1 MNNNTQSVFFGLLAV
16 FFWSTSATA
25 IKLALNE
32 LDVFQLLFFSTLT
45 SATIFFTIVC
55 YQGNRTLL
63 VSVIKIKLRY
73 FFGIAIMN
81 PIIFYLLLFSAYER
95 LPAQQAQT
103 INYTWAITLSLLS
116 VPLLGQRINKIDLL
130 AMLLGY
136 SGVAIIAT
144 QGDFLTLNFTDGFG
158 VFLALAS
165 TIVWALYWI
174 INAGLKLDPIVAL
187 SINFLFAIPLVLILA
202 LLFSDF
208 SNIGLMAIC
217 LAVYIGIFEMGFA
230 YAFWIFAL
238 RKTTSI
244 SRIGNLIFL
253 SPALSLILISLIL
266 KEIIHTA
273 TLIGLCLI
281 IPGIYIQNRANQLK

>member
-1 MNNNTQSVFFGLLAV
+1 MNKNTQSVFYGLLAV
-16 FFWSTSATA
+16 VLWSTSATA

-45 SATIFFTIVC
+45 SAITFFTIVC
-55 YQGNRTLL
+55 YQGNRSLL
-63 VSVIKIKLRY
+63 VSTMKIKLRY
-73 FFGIAIMN
+73 FLGLAIMN
-81 PIIFYLLLFSAYER
+81 PLVFYLLLFSAYDR

-116 VPLLGQRINKIDLL
+116 VPLLGQRINRIDFL

-136 SGVAIIAT
+136 SGVVIIAT
-144 QGDFLTLNFTDGFG
+144 QGDFLSLNFTDGLG

-174 INAGLKLDPIVAL
+174 INAGLKTDPVVSL
-187 SINFLFAIPLVLILA
+187 SLNFLLATPLVLILA
-202 LLFSDF
+202 LFFSDF
-208 SNIGLMAIC
+208 SNIRLIALC

-253 SPALSLILISLIL
+253 SPVLSLILISLIL
-266 KEIIHTA
+266 KETIHIA

-281 IPGIYIQNRANQLK
+281 IPGIYIQNRANLLK